1 MIVNKWLYIYICDK
15 MIRKVLC
22 INLVWKQIN
31 NVKIRYVQYMY
42 ILIFDLCIETLF
54 YTFVWMAT
62 CFYYQTIL
70 IDPAIFQQNHAYN
83 THCIGSILS
92 HCAVPCVLWY
102 KLVTFIDAII
112 RDARSDSYTWWFIYS
127 NICITNV
134 FPNTCI

>member
-1 MIVNKWLYIYICDK
+1 MICAIHVYFN
-15 MIRKVLC
+15 
-22 INLVWKQIN
+22 
-31 NVKIRYVQYMY
+31 
-42 ILIFDLCIETLF
+42 FDLCIETLF

-70 IDPAIFQQNHAYN
+70 IDPAIFEQNHAYN